1 MKKNQIVGSVLLLA
15 IVFSLNACRKNDRYA
30 YPTNPNFV
38 EMDYL
43 NLFDKKIKRHEPA
56 AVLDLNKDGQYDLI
70 FSVQLVGDALNQAD
84 KTQFNVSSSFYTNL
98 PINVNEQILPM
109 TQAQKIPLNNFN
121 EHYWYN
127 VGQSTLVEKVEFV
140 SGNIIWRGVWQ
151 EAIKKYLPF
160 QVTQNGL
167 RYNGW
172 VELSVDIANQQLVLH
187 RAAISKK
194 AEQEVQAGL

>member
-1 MKKNQIVGSVLLLA
+1 MQKIRINKGLFVIGFIYL
-15 IVFSLNACRKNDRYA
+15 FSSCTKNDHYA

-109 TQAQKIPLNNFN
+109 SQAQKIPLNNFN

-151 EAIKKYLPF
+151 EAVKKYLPF
-160 QVTQNGL
+160 QVTENGL

-172 VELSVDIANQQLVLH
+172 VELSVDIQNQELVLH
-187 RAAISKK
+187 RAAISKYPEK
-194 AEQEVQAGL
+194 EIQAGL

>member
-15 IVFSLNACRKNDRYA
+15 IFFSLNACRKNDRYA

-43 NLFDKKIKRHEPA
+43 NLFDKIIKRHEPA

-98 PINVNEQILPM
+98 PININEHIMPM
-109 TQAQKIPLNNFN
+109 DKQQTIPLGNFN
-121 EHYWYN
+121 AHEWYN
-127 VGQSTLVEKVEFV
+127 VGHSILVEKNEFV
-140 SGNIIWRGVWQ
+140 SGTIIWRGVWQ
-151 EAIKKYLPF
+151 EANKKYLPF

-172 VELSVDIANQQLVLH
+172 VELSVDITHQQLVLH
-187 RAAISKK
+187 RAAISKQ
-194 AEQEVQAGL
+194 AEKEIQAGL